1 MSIIVGI
8 GRAASEGVL
17 FKDAESLEI
26 LGQSKSLMIDKT
38 GTLTEGQPTVTD
50 IVLFS
55 EHSEEELLLLAT
67 AIEVSSEHPLATAIC
82 QAAANRNLV
91 VLHHADT
98 FLSTPGAGVQGT
110 VAGKTVALGNE
121 SFLAQHNVP
130 VSELNEF
137 KRVADPLP
145 VSYTHLTLPTI
156 LLV

>member
-1 MSIIVGI
+1 
-8 GRAASEGVL
+8 
-17 FKDAESLEI
+17 
-26 LGQSKSLMIDKT
+26 MIDKT

-137 KRVADPLP
+137 KRVADPLRVSGKTIAGIAVNSHIAGLLAVTDP
-145 VSYTHLTLPTI
+145 VKQSAQSAIGQLKQLG
-156 LLV
+156 LQSQC